1 MNTQP
6 LIGRIIVLPTDDSLE
21 IDLAVSQRFSEWTV
35 GSLIHHVT
43 NRYHRVLKE
52 NIVIVYKLAQ
62 KVFYRHNENHPELSQ
77 LAAGLFL
84 FFNDLLFQFKMED
97 EILFPN
103 ITQLIKEKGGTEST
117 TYSTFGLIRESA
129 LVLQNKHKAT
139 IEKLKLFRRLT
150 SDYKIPPDACK
161 SYETFF
167 EKMKAFENDLIL
179 YINLENNILFPRA
192 IKIDEVFAE

>member
-6 LIGRIIVLPTDDSLE
+6 LTERTFVLTTVDFPG
-21 IDLAVSQRFSEWTV
+21 IDLAVSQRFSEWTAS
-35 GSLIHHVT
+35 SLIHHVT

-62 KVFYRHNENHPELSQ
+62 KVFYNHNEKHPELSQ
-77 LAAGLFL
+77 LAAELFL

-103 ITQLIKEKGGTEST
+103 IMQLIKEKGGTEST
-117 TYSTFGLIRESA
+117 AYSTFGLIKESA

-139 IEKLKLFRRLT
+139 VEKLKLFRRLT
-150 SDYKIPPDACK
+150 SDYKIPADACK
-161 SYETFF
+161 SYVTFF
-167 EKMKAFENDLIL
+167 EKMKVFENDLIL
-179 YINLENNILFPRA
+179 YIHLENNILFPKA
-192 IKIDEVFAE
+192 IKLD